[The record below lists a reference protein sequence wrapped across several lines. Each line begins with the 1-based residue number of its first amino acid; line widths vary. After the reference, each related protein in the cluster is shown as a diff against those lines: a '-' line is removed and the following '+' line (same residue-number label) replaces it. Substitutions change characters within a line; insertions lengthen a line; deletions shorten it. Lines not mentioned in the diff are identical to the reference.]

1 MLVGGRTKTAAK
13 GCSPIHSEPVPG
25 SVKNN
30 LCDPICRFIL
40 FFWFSFQPFLRGGPL
55 AVFTT
60 TTTPPPPPS
69 FRVLLHSMHG
79 RDIRRFPSSRI
90 MLMAAKYYWPAVR
103 RLETSHPSTALLQ
116 HSRAHTFAHVRCS
129 VTAAASF
136 HHQQQPHA
144 GHWCSWLLGV

>member
-1 MLVGGRTKTAAK
+1 MLSYTFRTGSRQCQEQFMRSNLPFYSVFLVQLSAFSK
-13 GCSPIHSEPVPG
+13 GWASRSLHHT
-25 SVKNN
+25 
-30 LCDPICRFIL
+30 
-40 FFWFSFQPFLRGGPL
+40 
-55 AVFTT
+55 TT